1 MSKLRDHHEVTGSV
15 GMPASWW
22 SKKENVEKYVEAF
35 FLQWAGHSFTSLPV
49 NSDRL
54 LL

>member
-1 MSKLRDHHEVTGSV
+1 MGKLRDHHEVTSSV

-35 FLQWAGHSFTSLPV
+35 FDYQTRIFQSQHKDSPLSP
-49 NSDRL
+49 
-54 LL
+54 